1 VNAKFWAWKIL
12 DFFEKQTPAYS
23 WELRCRLAYPYM
35 LICLSPLNICTRS
48 VWMQRMPSDALHY
61 NTCNAETCYLKHLG
75 YRLKRYIRSRDL
87 SNLVASI
94 LGLNDFGLISRQLCW
109 IQPRWPY
116 FVRFRWWHRLLL
128 AVLADMLTNLTLP
141 TPVDLPS
148 TQVLLVWPWQC
159 RNPRIVVG
167 VCLITHKSHA
177 SITCKVISWKS

>member
-1 VNAKFWAWKIL
+1 MNAKFWAWKIL

-128 AVLADMLTNLTLP
+128 AVLHLWYAHQSYTANSSRLAIYPGASCLALTMQKSTHCGGCLP
-141 TPVDLPS
+141 HHS
-148 TQVLLVWPWQC
+148 
-159 RNPRIVVG
+159 
-167 VCLITHKSHA
+167 
-177 SITCKVISWKS
+177 